1 MFTKKNNAFLELE
14 CQEPAKKKLAELT
27 KMPIRGIKKLILISF
42 GSNGLTRLLRRFQ
55 LQIMQRKKLGD
66 AVMFFGRESIHSYN
80 QSHVELLEDVFHFCN
95 PKVIIVDDFQLYY
108 EYTKFWRK
116 IDDLVS
122 KSRRKNILI
131 IAGMNCERIYEKE
144 TLSKIA
150 NDFETLATITKPT
163 TSDIVKLSE
172 SILTDYNPISDLKY
186 QLNLDVKALVNEIE
200 REAGY
205 PSKISYK

>member
-1 MFTKKNNAFLELE
+1 MVIPNRAFVKLE
-14 CQEPAKKKLAELT
+14 CQTEAVNKLTDLV
-27 KMPIRGIKKLILISF
+27 KMPIRGIKKLIITSF
-42 GSNGLTRLLRRFQ
+42 GSNGLSYLLRDYQ
-55 LQIMQRKKLGD
+55 LGILLKRKLGD
-66 AVMFFGRESIHSYN
+66 QVMFYDRNKIKNYNESHD
-80 QSHVELLEDVFHFCN
+80 ELLEDVFHFCN

-150 NDFETLATITKPT
+150 NDFENLATITKPT
-163 TSDIVKLSE
+163 TSDIIKLSE